1 MYVRKLLASMA
12 LATLAVPAGLM
23 ALPQEAAAH
32 QVAWEIYNTYQ
43 NGGPFAATLDASIKT
58 MTMDHRAVLKIASSF
73 DSTSDA
79 GGSLIDPN
87 QGEKYYGMFDAV
99 EVIDKPTTVDFY
111 VALAS
116 PTPPG
121 SPNVPEQIWAGR
133 DFAFQANNLGRV
145 HGINPAEML
154 SLALLFSEK
163 SSLSDEQL
171 ARMIVNPEGDRLTGQ
186 ALNCNGEQRCST
198 MTAPIPSA
206 IWLFASA
213 LLGLLGVGYRRREM
227 VAPA

>member
-1 MYVRKLLASMA
+1 MYVRKLLASMV

-32 QVAWEIYNTYQ
+32 QVAWEIYNSSQ
-43 NGGPFAATLDASIKT
+43 SGGPFTATLDASIKT
-58 MTMDHRAVLKIASSF
+58 MTVDHHAALKIASRF
-73 DSTSDA
+73 DSIYDA
-79 GGSLIDPN
+79 GGSLINPKP
-87 QGEKYYGMFDAV
+87 GEKYYGKFDAV
-99 EVIDKPTTVDFY
+99 KITDKPTAIDFY
-111 VALAS
+111 VAQTS
-116 PTPPG
+116 PTPLG
-121 SPNVPEQIWAGR
+121 YPNVPEQTWASG
-133 DFAFQANNLGRV
+133 DVTVQAKNLGPV
-145 HGINPAEML
+145 HGINPGEML

-198 MTAPIPSA
+198 MTGPIPSA

-213 LLGLLGVGYRRREM
+213 LLGLIGVGYRQRKF

>member
-32 QVAWEIYNTYQ
+32 QVAWEIYNTNQ
-43 NGGPFAATLDASIKT
+43 NGGPFTATLDASIKT
-58 MTMDHRAVLKIASSF
+58 MTMDHHAVLKIASSF
-73 DSTSDA
+73 DSISDA
-79 GGSLIDPN
+79 GGSLINSN

-99 EVIDKPTTVDFY
+99 EIIDKPTAVDFY

-121 SPNVPEQIWAGR
+121 YPNVPEQIWAGR

-171 ARMIVNPEGDRLTGQ
+171 ARMIVNPEGDRLTGH

-213 LLGLLGVGYRRREM
+213 LLGLIGVGYRQRKF
-227 VAPA
+227 VVPA